1 VVILFKQLIKSREV
15 GLLVLVLTEIEGC
28 FVSKGR
34 MIMKD
39 SIALKEFKQ
48 ERLDCFHKQRVK
60 IVNFLTQIYTI

>member
-1 VVILFKQLIKSREV
+1 MVILFKQIKSREV

-48 ERLDCFHKQRVK
+48 ERLDCFHKQGVK
-60 IVNFLTQIYTI
+60 IVFLSQIY